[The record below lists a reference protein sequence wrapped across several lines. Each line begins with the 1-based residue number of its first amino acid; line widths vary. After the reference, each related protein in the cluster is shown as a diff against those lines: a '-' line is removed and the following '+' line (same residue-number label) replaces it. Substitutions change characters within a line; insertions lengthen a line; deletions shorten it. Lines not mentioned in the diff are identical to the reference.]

1 MLARIEEIIQGKHGP
16 SIFRPYRD
24 VWKLIGKDEVVSE
37 ESARFF
43 RFARLI
49 QFVTPMIV
57 RMLISA
63 LTAYPLSF
71 GFQST

>member
-1 MLARIEEIIQGKHGP
+1 MLARNEEIIQGKHGP
-16 SIFRPYRD
+16 SIFQAYRD
-24 VWKLIGKDEVVSE
+24 VWKLISKDEVVSE
-37 ESARFF
+37 QGTKLF
-43 RFARLI
+43 RFAPLV
-49 QFVTPMIV
+49 QFVTPMIL